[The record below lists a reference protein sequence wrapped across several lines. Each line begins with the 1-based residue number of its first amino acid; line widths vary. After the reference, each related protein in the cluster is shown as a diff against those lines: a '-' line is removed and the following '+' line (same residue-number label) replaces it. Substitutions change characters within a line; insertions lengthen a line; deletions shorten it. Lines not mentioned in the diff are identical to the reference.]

1 MFSTMKKESLLK
13 EFALRI
19 LRVLIVIYLGS
30 LLYPYLTNFIEEN
43 DTYFDLCILF
53 SSIIIYII
61 TIITTTLYSYIRTF
75 LWGDFDDENDITP
88 ILIRQSLIIFLF
100 VLLAIKSHNSFG
112 TKFTILFFL
121 GIELFGF
128 LHSVYD
134 IYFKSDEE
142 DETIEIIESE

>member
-43 DTYFDLCILF
+43 DTYFDLGILF

-61 TIITTTLYSYIRTF
+61 TIIITIIYSYLRTF
-75 LWGDFDDENDITP
+75 LWGDFDDENDIIPT
-88 ILIRQSLIIFLF
+88 LINQSLIIFLF
-100 VLLAIKSHNSFG
+100 VLFAIKTHNSFG

-128 LHSVYD
+128 LYSVYD
-134 IYFKSDEE
+134 VYFKSDEE
-142 DETIEIIESE
+142 NEAIKPE